1 MSTTKSKYKKVKAV
15 QDRSLTNTKQQKR
28 SRGNHFT
35 DSFGG
40 VIYYKSK
47 KNDRTPKQ
55 HK

>member
-15 QDRSLTNTKQQKR
+15 QDRYNKTKQQKR

>member
-1 MSTTKSKYKKVKAV
+1 MSTTKSKYKKVKTV
-15 QDRSLTNTKQQKR
+15 QDRGNKIRKQKR